1 MTFYC
6 EEVEL
11 ESVCSRITVGW
22 VGPMADRYVSNGIP
36 FLRSLNIAPFRLL
49 LDDVKFIPGAF
60 HQDIAKS
67 ALKPGDVAVVRTG
80 NPGIACVI
88 PESLSDANCSD
99 LVVITPGPRL
109 NSYYLAA
116 IFNSAFGQ
124 AAVSGQLV
132 GVAQQHFNIGS
143 AKKLK
148 VALPPRPVQDRIALI
163 LCAYDDLIEN
173 NRKRIAILEE
183 MARRLYREW
192 FVHFR
197 YPGHESVPVVDS
209 PLGRF
214 PQGWEIVPL
223 HAAVCLNPRPALG
236 SAPIPFIPMNCLSN
250 DSMLID
256 GIEEREEPT
265 GSRFQNG
272 DTLLARITPCLE
284 NGKTAFVQCLVD
296 GQAACGST
304 EFIVMR
310 SLRLS
315 PEIVYLLARSDE
327 FRGIAIKSMSGATG
341 RQRVQE
347 SSLSGF
353 KIPCPPA
360 DICSQFS
367 NLAAPFFKLCE
378 NLHRQTQVLRR
389 TRDLLLPRLMSGQ
402 LAVEA
407 AEAAVP

>member
-1 MTFYC
+1 MTAFSWDSQPLGTVADLCLGKMLDQNKNRGDHLPYLANVNVRWG
-6 EEVEL
+6 EFGL
-11 ESVCSRITVGW
+11 ENLRT
-22 VGPMADRYVSNGIP
+22 MRFERKEADRYGLKSGDIVMCEGGEPGRCAIWKNQVPGMMIQKALHRIRPKS
-36 FLRSLNIAPFRLL
+36 L
-49 LDDVKFIPGAF
+49 LDSSFLFYQFLHMGSLGKFDQFFTGATIK
-60 HQDIAKS
+60 HLSGDKLAK
-67 ALKPGDVAVVRTG
+67 VQVVV
-80 NPGIACVI
+80 PPLPI
-88 PESLSDANCSD
+88 
-99 LVVITPGPRL
+99 
-109 NSYYLAA
+109 
-116 IFNSAFGQ
+116 
-124 AAVSGQLV
+124 
-132 GVAQQHFNIGS
+132 QH
-143 AKKLK
+143 
-148 VALPPRPVQDRIALI
+148 RIASI
-163 LCAYDDLIEN
+163 LSAYDDLIEN